1 MSISNPCLERIM
13 IVDDE
18 PIIGEACLKDLTAE
32 GFTVDITANGE
43 KAQNMLDK
51 EDYALIIINIQT
63 SVMKGKTLDQFIK
76 DNHPEL
82 LERVIYI
89 NGEVEEDIYR
99 GIISGHCGW
108 IHYVKN
114 QLRKGNSF
122 TVELPIVAGE
132 SIDS

>member
-1 MSISNPCLERIM
+1 MNISNPCLERIM

-18 PIIGEACLKDLTAE
+18 PIIGEACFKDLTAE
-32 GFTVDITANGE
+32 GFTIDIAANGE

-63 SVMKGKTLDQFIK
+63 SVMKGETLAQFIK

-89 NGEVEEDIYR
+89 NGEIEESIYR
-99 GIISGHCGW
+99 GIISRHCGW
-108 IHYVKN
+108 IYHAKN
-114 QLRKGNSF
+114 RLSKGDTF
-122 TVELPIVAGE
+122 TIELKLPI
-132 SIDS
+132 